1 MGQTIKRYPVLE
13 VAVLTQSHAPLA
25 SGHERAVEGDI
36 IAARPPLAGIGM
48 LEMHRHLW
56 LRLDGIEEGEVSLT
70 ESVRDGQTAYEKR
83 RYQIPLARLAQ
94 LVPGFDPDKAR
105 NTTEVYQPFCVT
117 DEDSGLFATAEV
129 PLDVRGL
136 VFDTLTGEYL

>member
-1 MGQTIKRYPVLE
+1 MGQTNRRFPVYE

-36 IAARPPLAGIGM
+36 IAVRPPLRGIGM

-56 LRLDGIEEGEVSLT
+56 LRVDGFEEGELSLT
-70 ESVRDGQTAYEKR
+70 ANVPGFEKR
-83 RYQIPLARLAQ
+83 RYQIPLARLAEA
-94 LVPGFDPDKAR
+94 VPGFDPAQAR
-105 NTTEVYQPFCVT
+105 NPTAVYQPFCVT
-117 DEDSGLFATAEV
+117 DEDTGVFATAV
-129 PLDVRGL
+129 TPLDAHGL